1 MSITAI
7 ARNFNGD
14 PNIVTIVS
22 DNTLVELTTT
32 GFWDLAETKDSVA
45 LLQNGEWE
53 WSATDLVLIQ
63 YDTTLIGFF
72 TYDAVNACFDEL
84 DPTGGLSNTLQDGDI
99 FVGNASNI
107 ATGVTPS
114 GDITLSNTGVFGI
127 AAGVIVNAD
136 INAAAAISYSK
147 LAALASGNILV
158 GSAGNVPTSVAMSG
172 DIAITNTGVTSIQA
186 DTIVNADINS
196 AAAIAFSKL
205 ATLASGN
212 VLVGS
217 AGGVATSV
225 ALSGDATVSNTGVL
239 TLDPTLQLGAS
250 GTASSLTLF
259 PPTAANGF
267 FELLPVNAGAAF
279 NTILSNG
286 TMGQTTTYTIPDI
299 GASTGGVVVSTA
311 AVRMKSVAAAAAAG
325 GAVTQSFTDT
335 FCTSGS
341 VVIGNWVTQA
351 NAGEVVKI
359 VPGNGSF
366 VVTSTADIGVGTF
379 SYIINK

>member
-1 MSITAI
+1 MSITSL

-14 PNIVTIVS
+14 PNIVTMITDSSAAQITTSGFYTS
-22 DNTLVELTTT
+22 DASQA
-32 GFWDLAETKDSVA
+32 DIQA
-45 LLQNGEWE
+45 LQNGVFET
-53 WSATDLVLIQ
+53 AVTDLWLI
-63 YDTTLIGFF
+63 YNSNGLGFYTLDATTGAFVALAG
-72 TYDAVNACFDEL
+72 NS
-84 DPTGGLSNTLQDGDI
+84 GLSSSLSNGNI

-136 INAAAAISYSK
+136 INAAAAIAFSK
-147 LAALASGNILV
+147 LAALTSGNILV
-158 GSAGNVPTSVAMSG
+158 GSAGNVPTSVTMSG
-172 DIAITNTGVTSIQA
+172 DG
-186 DTIVNADINS
+186 
-196 AAAIAFSKL
+196 
-205 ATLASGN
+205 TL
-212 VLVGS
+212 
-217 AGGVATSV
+217 
-225 ALSGDATVSNTGVL
+225 SNLGVL

-250 GTASSLTLF
+250 GTAASLTLF

-267 FELLPVNAGAAF
+267 LQILPVNAGGAF

-286 TMGQTTTYTIPDI
+286 VMGQTSTYTIPDI
-299 GASTGGVVVSTA
+299 GASTGGIVVSTA

-325 GAVTQSFTDT
+325 GAAAQSFTDA

-351 NAGEVVKI
+351 NAGQVVKI

-366 VVTSTADIGVGTF
+366 VVTSTTDIGVGTF
-379 SYIINK
+379 SYIIQK

>member
-1 MSITAI
+1 MSIIAI

-14 PNIVTIVS
+14 PNIVTMVT
-22 DNTLVELTTT
+22 DNTAAEITTNGYFTGAAIVAEVE
-32 GFWDLAETKDSVA
+32 A
-45 LLQNGEWE
+45 LQNGVFET
-53 WSATDLVLIQ
+53 ALTDLWLIYASDGIGFYT
-63 YDTTLIGFF
+63 YDTATGAFVALTG
-72 TYDAVNACFDEL
+72 NA
-84 DPTGGLSNTLQDGDI
+84 GLSSTLSSGNI
-99 FVGNASNI
+99 FVGNASNV
-107 ATGVTPS
+107 ATGVAMS
-114 GDITLSNTGVFGI
+114 GVIAITN
-127 AAGVIVNAD
+127 AGVTSIVDGSIVNAD
-136 INAAAAISYSK
+136 INA
-147 LAALASGNILV
+147 
-158 GSAGNVPTSVAMSG
+158 
-172 DIAITNTGVTSIQA
+172 
-186 DTIVNADINS
+186 

-205 ATLASGN
+205 ATLATGHIVAGN
-212 VLVGS
+212 
-217 AGGVATSV
+217 GGVATDV
-225 ALSGDATVSNTGVL
+225 LLSGDATISNTGVL

-250 GTASSLTLF
+250 GTASSLTMF

-267 FELLPVNAGAAF
+267 FELLPVNAGGAF

-311 AVRMKSVAAAAAAG
+311 PVRMKSVAAAAAAG
-325 GAVTQSFTDT
+325 GAAAQSFTDA

-341 VVIGNWVTQA
+341 VVVGNWVTQA

>member
-1 MSITAI
+1 MSILAI

-14 PNIVTIVS
+14 PNIVTMVT
-22 DNTLVELTTT
+22 DNTAAEITTNGYFTGAAIVAEVE
-32 GFWDLAETKDSVA
+32 A
-45 LLQNGEWE
+45 LQNGVFET
-53 WSATDLVLIQ
+53 ALTDLWLIYVSDGIGFYT
-63 YDTTLIGFF
+63 YDTATGAFVALTG
-72 TYDAVNACFDEL
+72 NA
-84 DPTGGLSNTLQDGDI
+84 GLSSTLSSGNI
-99 FVGNASNI
+99 FVGNASNV
-107 ATGVTPS
+107 ATGVAMS
-114 GDITLSNTGVFGI
+114 GVIAITN
-127 AAGVIVNAD
+127 AGVTSIVDGSIVNAD
-136 INAAAAISYSK
+136 INA
-147 LAALASGNILV
+147 
-158 GSAGNVPTSVAMSG
+158 
-172 DIAITNTGVTSIQA
+172 
-186 DTIVNADINS
+186 

-205 ATLASGN
+205 ATLATGHIVAGN
-212 VLVGS
+212 
-217 AGGVATSV
+217 GGVATDV
-225 ALSGDATVSNTGVL
+225 LLSGDATISNTGVL

-250 GTASSLTLF
+250 GTASSLTMF

-267 FELLPVNAGAAF
+267 FELLPVNAGGAF

-325 GAVTQSFTDT
+325 GAAAQSFTDA

>member
-1 MSITAI
+1 MSILAI

-14 PNIVTIVS
+14 PNIVTIVT

-32 GFWDLAETKDSVA
+32 GFWNLAETVDSVA
-45 LLQNGEWE
+45 ALQNGEWE
-53 WSATDLVLIQ
+53 WADTDLVLIH
-63 YDTTLIGFF
+63 YDNTLIGFF
-72 TYDAVNACFDEL
+72 TYDAVNSCFDEL
-84 DPTGGLSNTLQDGDI
+84 DPTGGLSNTLQDGNI

-107 ATGVTPS
+107 ATGVPVT
-114 GDITLSNTGVFGI
+114 GDITMNNTGLTAI

-136 INAAAAISYSK
+136 
-147 LAALASGNILV
+147 
-158 GSAGNVPTSVAMSG
+158 
-172 DIAITNTGVTSIQA
+172 
-186 DTIVNADINS
+186 VNA

-205 ATLASGN
+205 AALPSADL
-212 VLVGS
+212 LVGS
-217 AGGVATSV
+217 AGNVATAV
-225 ALSGDATVSNTGVL
+225 ALSGDATISNTGVL

-250 GTASSLTLF
+250 GTASSLTMF

-267 FELLPVNAGAAF
+267 FELLPVNAGGAF

-286 TMGQTTTYTIPDI
+286 TMGQSTTYTLPDI

-325 GAVTQSFTDT
+325 GAAAQSFTDA

-341 VVIGNWVTQA
+341 VVVGNWVTQA

-366 VVTSTADIGVGTF
+366 VVTSTVDIGVGTF

>member
-1 MSITAI
+1 MSIQAI

-22 DNTLVELTTT
+22 DNTLVEMTTT

-45 LLQNGEWE
+45 ALQNGEWE
-53 WSATDLVLIQ
+53 WADTDLVLIH
-63 YDTTLIGFF
+63 YDSTLIGFF

-84 DPTGGLSNTLQDGDI
+84 DPTGGLSNTLQDGNI

-107 ATGVTPS
+107 ATGVVPS
-114 GDITLSNTGVFGI
+114 GDITLSNTGVFAI

-136 INAAAAISYSK
+136 INAAAAIAYSK
-147 LAALASGNILV
+147 LAALSSGSILV
-158 GSAGNVPTSVAMSG
+158 GSAGNV
-172 DIAITNTGVTSIQA
+172 
-186 DTIVNADINS
+186 
-196 AAAIAFSKL
+196 
-205 ATLASGN
+205 ATVVSM
-212 VLVGS
+212 
-217 AGGVATSV
+217 
-225 ALSGDATVSNTGVL
+225 SGDATISNTGVV

-250 GTASSLTLF
+250 GTASSLTMF

-267 FELLPVNAGAAF
+267 FELLPVNAGGAF

-311 AVRMKSVAAAAAAG
+311 AVRLKSVAAAAAAG
-325 GAVTQSFTDT
+325 GNAAQSFTDA

-351 NAGEVVKI
+351 NAASVLKI

-366 VVTSTADIGVGTF
+366 VVTSTADAGVGTF
-379 SYIINK
+379 SYIIQK